1 MSELPRPKKKRV
13 SNTDA
18 NETVVINVNQSDY
31 SEKNIDNLDTSKIPA
46 REIREQS
53 RQSQQNYQ
61 NNQYNSNQYNNNY
74 NNSNNQYRS
83 SSNYSQGMNGSQL
96 PRSTSRRSSGSSSSQ
111 SSRPRTNSSNQ
122 STRRTQPRNN
132 HNNYNNNNN
141 NPNYNN
147 NYARARQP
155 ESEYIPSERDVYA
168 NRGQSQRRNN
178 PQDDY
183 YYEQPQQKPKRRK
196 KRKSFRLL
204 KTLVLIVAVI
214 FIIYSALALL
224 CILRMNHV
232 SDSSRSR
239 TASAMSSTSVTN
251 ILLIGTDSRDTS
263 TDRGRSDSMM
273 LISLNSS
280 THKMYLSSFMRDA
293 YVDIPGYGS
302 AKLNA
307 AYSYGGA
314 ELLMDTIEYN
324 YKIAIDSYI
333 SVSFVGFADII
344 DAVGGIK
351 VTVSDS
357 EADALNVILQ
367 SEVNEIMGDDVNS
380 DLLSGGGTYT
390 LNGKQALSYSRI
402 RYVGNADFERT
413 ERQRNVMEQV
423 VSKLKSMNPV
433 YFTKILGNAVPELT
447 TNMSTPDLYLFSL
460 RIPTMI
466 FYKSEQQQ
474 VPADGT
480 WSDATINGE
489 SVLQVDF
496 DANIKILEETVFG

>member
-1 MSELPRPKKKRV
+1 
-13 SNTDA
+13 
-18 NETVVINVNQSDY
+18 
-31 SEKNIDNLDTSKIPA
+31 
-46 REIREQS
+46 
-53 RQSQQNYQ
+53 
-61 NNQYNSNQYNNNY
+61 
-74 NNSNNQYRS
+74 
-83 SSNYSQGMNGSQL
+83 
-96 PRSTSRRSSGSSSSQ
+96 
-111 SSRPRTNSSNQ
+111 
-122 STRRTQPRNN
+122 
-132 HNNYNNNNN
+132 
-141 NPNYNN
+141 
-147 NYARARQP
+147 
-155 ESEYIPSERDVYA
+155 
-168 NRGQSQRRNN
+168 
-178 PQDDY
+178 
-183 YYEQPQQKPKRRK
+183 
-196 KRKSFRLL
+196 
-204 KTLVLIVAVI
+204 
-214 FIIYSALALL
+214 
-224 CILRMNHV
+224 
-232 SDSSRSR
+232 
-239 TASAMSSTSVTN
+239 
-251 ILLIGTDSRDTS
+251 
-263 TDRGRSDSMM
+263 
-273 LISLNSS
+273 
-280 THKMYLSSFMRDA
+280 MRDA